1 MEELIEWAIAAFMSN
16 PEADDTALIDL
27 LVPGFPRGHATRA
40 VTFLPIAFG
49 RRILRELGTAAPDTF
64 LLDGHERPFAS
75 EPLYGLAEARAALA
89 GREEIGRIGLRS
101 AEVNAVNNALQAGH
115 DAGELVLSPPV
126 LMALEGPT
134 DGGVTAASMLAT
146 FLAAHG
152 STLAGEARVF
162 PFTLT
167 SNEVNGQ
174 VDVMISAPVLGERQ
188 IVESFA
194 WFGTITDGRA
204 RAMEKFARGSLH
216 ALLASLDGRPDDDQV
231 EWETWG
237 DFRVCLG
244 ALLRDWSDEVD
255 VDFAPFI
262 DEIKRRLLAANLSRE
277 VHWFRTFV
285 AVGKDEI
292 FGHDALLDNGP
303 WAPGEE
309 LVTGWP
315 WPRAE
320 RPYAL
325 RHFFVLVPAGG

>member
-1 MEELIEWAIAAFMSN
+1 
-16 PEADDTALIDL
+16 
-27 LVPGFPRGHATRA
+27 
-40 VTFLPIAFG
+40 
-49 RRILRELGTAAPDTF
+49 
-64 LLDGHERPFAS
+64 
-75 EPLYGLAEARAALA
+75 
-89 GREEIGRIGLRS
+89 
-101 AEVNAVNNALQAGH
+101 
-115 DAGELVLSPPV
+115 
-126 LMALEGPT
+126 
-134 DGGVTAASMLAT
+134 
-146 FLAAHG
+146 
-152 STLAGEARVF
+152 
-162 PFTLT
+162 
-167 SNEVNGQ
+167 
-174 VDVMISAPVLGERQ
+174 MISAPVLGGRQ

-204 RAMEKFARGSLH
+204 RAMEKFGRGSLH
-216 ALLASLDGRPDDDQV
+216 ALLASLGGRPDDDQV

-255 VDFAPFI
+255 VDFGPFI

-292 FGHDALLDNGP
+292 FGHDALLDNEP

-320 RPYAL
+320 QPYAL
-325 RHFFVLVPAGG
+325 RQFFVLVPAGG